1 MVCPSPGSRNDMVDR
16 EVRQLEVRFAS
27 VAVTALLAI
36 QKPSVPHVIVADQ
49 CPDIGALRDVRAVDH
64 RMVREHAKL
73 IPEPQ
78 QHQFSGLRRDVNPNP
93 LPVKVL
99 RRYARRRAAAERVQN
114 HVALVGT
121 RGDDPFRK

>member
-1 MVCPSPGSRNDMVDR
+1 MSAQKLKVSDVVGSALRSRDDVVDR
-16 EVRQLEVRFAS
+16 EVPHLEMLSAC
-27 VAVTALLAI
+27 VAVPALLAI
-36 QKPSVPHVIVADQ
+36 QGPPVPHVIVADQ
-49 CPDIGALRDVRAVDH
+49 LPDIGALRDVRAVDH

-114 HVALVGT
+114 HFAFV
-121 RGDDPFRK
+121 